1 VVSVTLMRNGQ
12 PLEGGRMGPG
22 EVIGEAGI
30 VAEQAAL
37 ANFSAKTF
45 CTLYRIENSYLKP
58 CLEAR
63 RDIND
68 AMKNLLDVRM
78 HLAQNLT
85 RDVPKPV
92 AKKRF
97 LQWLRSRV

>member
-1 VVSVTLMRNGQ
+1 M
-12 PLEGGRMGPG
+12 
-22 EVIGEAGI
+22 IGEAGI
-30 VAEQAAL
+30 VAGQAAL
-37 ANFSAKTF
+37 ASFSAKTF

-63 RDIND
+63 RDINE

-85 RDVPKPV
+85 REAPSPSPRNASCNGCAAAPEALV
-92 AKKRF
+92 
-97 LQWLRSRV
+97 